1 MCDISKINQLSTSTG
16 LQPVSTT
23 VLSYHVFTPSVH
35 LAVPEAAVET
45 TPFKTDVD
53 TTGLYSIVV

>member
-1 MCDISKINQLSTSTG
+1 
-16 LQPVSTT
+16 
-23 VLSYHVFTPSVH
+23 VFTPSVH

-53 TTGLYSIVV
+53 TTGV

>member
-1 MCDISKINQLSTSTG
+1 M
-16 LQPVSTT
+16 
-23 VLSYHVFTPSVH
+23 FTPSVF

-53 TTGLYSIVV
+53 TFVVYICKIKNLHMLSISVDNSNFVI